1 MMIEVY
7 PLSRLF
13 RYRDSLDM
21 GYTSL
26 TAPFQISKKNL
37 DMMDSAMEN
46 LDKGI
51 VSGEIDLSEF
61 EDSPDV

>member
-1 MMIEVY
+1 M
-7 PLSRLF
+7 
-13 RYRDSLDM
+13 
-21 GYTSL
+21 
-26 TAPFQISKKNL
+26 KKTL